1 MATSL
6 ATQLEKLKTPQTSI
20 LDEKRIRRSILFDSS
35 EAAKYGR
42 DILYEIGVSGFDE
55 LAEINSKFL
64 QFKES
69 LFGKT
74 SKEFQRA
81 VEDKATNRKLDE
93 NIEHFLL
100 LLSPYIEKQAALK
113 ALEWL
118 VYRFMINSMNIRAL
132 LMCIFPYYESA
143 LFIRVLQI
151 IEHDGTEEWR
161 WLKKAKKSGRP
172 LTKQAV
178 STRWGHN
185 QGFRKFLVEYLK
197 KMLKVHSSEG
207 NLKIAISFYFT
218 TVVGGICLLEEV
230 EEMHLSS
237 IVQMLPKCLSSHCEI
252 VAGMYFTIAQL
263 SVKTKLSQDL
273 INNILRLM
281 IQENTPPESLME
293 QCVLCLLALT
303 HHQKID
309 TFNYKTLMALEK
321 NSIILKQIEMLA
333 KTKSVAPFLSAYV
346 TGYIRWLGSDSCE
359 LDASKKAKKFT
370 AVIDQLESMPMSSSD
385 AFKVLWSFFE
395 AVKNNYKAIVSFNT
409 LNLGT
414 VLSRLEASHP
424 EGHCQA
430 VARMINKV
438 NNSPAGKEYE
448 KIIKVILTSQ
458 SGSTSF
464 IHMVHPDDEIRLAA
478 VKNFVKNVSKGQEK
492 DTIVIKKHLKN
503 MLTDEFPAII
513 LEGLTFIKGLR
524 MLDVSYI
531 VNECQ
536 KLLTKSRGKG
546 AKWGKVRNACLTIL
560 SQKLVDKYDSSMHMR
575 VLYICLP
582 FVLFPRNR
590 WDITAA
596 KIVLKSNLANN
607 NSLLGNL
614 SPVVSPYLLDNSK
627 TKEYSSKV
635 WKVLPQV
642 LSTFSQEEHIALWNH
657 VENQLGSED
666 CLLSHFMSMI
676 LLHCGLGDNKADKVL
691 RLKMA
696 HSLLDACLISLD
708 MFKSSATKTSQ
719 NLEQPSLV
727 DLEEYLEQVEGGA
740 IPLPFLTQCLQQV
753 VKVFRLPDFCST
765 LRYWHPDMESP
776 AGEGNLMLL
785 MKAMKGALQLERC
798 GDVAARNSLVAQIL
812 EECLGSTE
820 RRYYFLTIL
829 WGWHGSHTFSN
840 VIDETLQ
847 AWALSLGSA
856 LLGSQS
862 VSLAWALGTSQPIV
876 PALISALTHGSAV
889 VRSGAIDCI
898 KKLVRVIGGRLSKD
912 NHYLL
917 LEAIVMQAD
926 ELIADGSHVSS
937 LLAQFDN
944 KPKSNSQQVAQALIG
959 VVVLEKV
966 PMHMKASLL
975 FALSHVTS
983 TAVLRELLPLANS
996 ILKMVSSLKEDS
1008 KLDVPTSYSLYY
1020 ILLHFTPETCE
1031 VLESKDGWEL
1041 FHKAI
1046 TCSRRV
1052 LDLNDDLVL
1061 EGFVSPQSVLMDQ
1074 VMSSK
1079 FFSSIRKEEVHS
1091 QLWSILI
1098 SHVVESE
1105 DPSEATHLRKGL
1117 RKVSLDAAVIIK
1129 QIEALHL
1136 SDKVTSIKAA
1146 QAKRKRQKEQES
1158 HSNKLLVW
1166 RKLGLML
1173 ETIGVMASLGR
1184 PWLLVGPLCQC
1195 LLYTL
1200 TLDTVITD
1208 VVQQQIL
1215 SALLHLLQKS
1225 VEELGEDVS
1234 KEVQL
1239 NIELIVQCIRS
1250 SVSPDTHR
1258 RAMLILAFAAKISPD
1273 VVMHNMMS
1281 IFTFMGTSLLRRDDS
1296 YSFQV
1301 IHQTIQSIVPTLI
1314 QCEEKKNLVVKLA
1327 QVCQVFVDAL
1337 PDLPE
1342 HRRLSLFT
1350 QLTSTIDAGK
1360 NLWIILALMADS
1372 HIKRGNVIDATVT
1385 KEEERRGPPEDIQF
1399 ALILCSQF
1407 SPVAQVYAC
1416 CQLMKYIN
1424 NLLKEKEDMIV
1435 QQSPSE
1441 KNSREDNDII
1451 CWDLYSLKQKCHFK
1465 YISTGIIAH
1474 LLSSDKFIGQVYEVT
1489 KEQEGE
1495 LQDLYKQL
1503 LETTLCYLQTVTL
1516 ICDQHKDKPR
1526 GRLFLSLQRKVV
1538 DVVDSVNA
1546 VLAPTMLIEVTK
1558 RLMTSPLPLVRCR
1571 ALEIM
1576 CAKLQPNASFFSEE
1590 DIESL
1595 EPFIKILRKVALN
1608 SKEPPDN
1615 RQTALFTLH
1624 LLTKLVASQ
1633 VPEKKIQSVLAA
1645 GVNLVCG
1652 EEDPRL
1658 MTQALL
1664 VVSEAVVALKAHC
1677 IAHLGQLMP
1686 IVIKLLDGDQDSEH
1700 LLLAAVTAT
1709 HKLFENVPQLL
1720 SPYLESLVCGVC
1732 RLYTSKEGASAKES
1746 RLVMRLGVVRDT
1758 LVKQIEPRVLIP
1770 KLTKAYKILSETEV
1784 PALQTFMVMVE
1795 RLVTHVD
1802 GKTLMSHKPALL
1814 NLFTQAMDLRTQK
1827 GDSETICTV
1836 EMNVSC
1842 ALGKLLLRLN
1852 EHDNIAIFL
1861 SLQSWAV
1868 DATEENPSRLIT
1880 FYRLADHVAGTFKV
1894 LFIIAKLADRLF
1906 SHAAGLLD
1914 RNNSLKHKDTVFGSG
1929 DEAEGQTSVLLQA
1942 VFDTLTKIFLYD
1954 SVNFTNQ
1961 ERFQL
1966 MVKPLTD
1973 QLENTFGSKED
1984 YRERITNHLVP
1995 CITKFA
2001 IAIGD
2006 DSLWK
2011 TLNRQILLR
2020 VRNDDQPMVIL
2031 AALETFRALMETL
2044 GEDFLQ
2050 PLLADTM
2057 PYITEVLESTDPDVE
2072 AATREIFTNM
2082 EGILGDNLRA
2092 YLEY

>member
-100 LLSPYIEKQAALK
+100 LL
-113 ALEWL
+113 
-118 VYRFMINSMNIRAL
+118 FMINSMNIRAL

-385 AFKVLWSFFE
+385 AFKVLSFFE

-546 AKWGKVRNACLTIL
+546 AKWG
-560 SQKLVDKYDSSMHMR
+560 
-575 VLYICLP
+575 
-582 FVLFPRNR
+582 
-590 WDITAA
+590 
-596 KIVLKSNLANN
+596 
-607 NSLLGNL
+607 
-614 SPVVSPYLLDNSK
+614 
-627 TKEYSSKV
+627 
-635 WKVLPQV
+635 
-642 LSTFSQEEHIALWNH
+642 
-657 VENQLGSED
+657 
-666 CLLSHFMSMI
+666 
-676 LLHCGLGDNKADKVL
+676 
-691 RLKMA
+691 
-696 HSLLDACLISLD
+696 
-708 MFKSSATKTSQ
+708 KSSATKTSQ